1 MMFLAGYGMFHWHLQ
16 NGSSEAHAR
25 TAAVTVFVVIEM
37 LYLFNCRS
45 LIYPLRHVG
54 FWTNK
59 WVFIGVGV
67 MLTLQLLFVYAP
79 WMNRLFHTSALS
91 LQDWAIIIGIGVVVY
106 VAVAI
111 EKRLRLRVLKRH
123 WK

>member
-1 MMFLAGYGMFHWHLQ
+1 
-16 NGSSEAHAR
+16 
-25 TAAVTVFVVIEM
+25 
-37 LYLFNCRS
+37 
-45 LIYPLRHVG
+45 VG